1 MTKAQKQPKDV
12 PDDLAVSQYMGS
24 MSEIE
29 EGLRDLA
36 KNKNPSQPI
45 TQTCCRTVKARLN
58 RALTFL
64 VYGMI

>member
-36 KNKNPSQPI
+36 KNKKSRP
-45 TQTCCRTVKARLN
+45 N
-58 RALTFL
+58 R
-64 VYGMI
+64 